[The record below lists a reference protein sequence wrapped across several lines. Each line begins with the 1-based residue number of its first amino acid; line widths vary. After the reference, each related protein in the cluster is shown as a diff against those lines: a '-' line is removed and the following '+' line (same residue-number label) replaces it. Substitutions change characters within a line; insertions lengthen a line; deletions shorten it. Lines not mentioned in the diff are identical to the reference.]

1 MSLPERFQN
10 NFLPEE
16 IQFLVENEL
25 VKIVPAMDGK
35 TSNAKSK
42 HLSSK
47 EKRRRKL
54 LELKNKQREEKMREI
69 YSDDEDD
76 AFQEKLSDGNEDV
89 VDNEEAAKQERED
102 SSDYDNFNWSF
113 ITADQDVLRN
123 LSSSIPIEIPLWMAM
138 ILKKQR
144 FCRMMTPVWLSVA
157 RLKEY
162 LNFERNNPYKFA
174 ALPWSWMV
182 ISKIFINQFPEDL
195 VNEDKI
201 SELRSILQD
210 IREIRISKV
219 QRGMEILNESHLQLD
234 NLSLLEINEFRH
246 FISATMTKMK
256 NLHKS
261 SLTEEDLELMPEE
274 AEEDMHKDDDKVP
287 MDADT
292 ENYEYD
298 IY

>member
-35 TSNAKSK
+35 SSNAKNK

-54 LELKNKQREEKMREI
+54 VELKNRQKEEKQREI

-76 AFQEKLSDGNEDV
+76 PFLEKLNDDV
-89 VDNEEAAKQERED
+89 VDNDEKNEKEERQE
-102 SSDYDNFNWSF
+102 SSEYETFNWSF

-144 FCRMMTPVWLSVA
+144 FCRMVTPGWLSVA
-157 RLKEY
+157 RLKEF
-162 LNFERNNPYKFA
+162 LNFERKNPYKFA

-210 IREIRISKV
+210 IREIRIAKV

-234 NLSLLEINEFRH
+234 NLSLLEINEFRY

-261 SLTEEDLELMPEE
+261 SLTEEDLEMMPEI

-287 MDADT
+287 MDLDT